1 MGCLFS
7 KKSSKK
13 NRGEGGGE
21 GGEEEEEAVVEEA
34 PSKKYSWDKREKVD
48 LQRFVLSGLSGT
60 VVGRAPG
67 SVAGQQL
74 VVQACSDCRFF
85 ILDHSATVTVDDCVR
100 CRLVLGP
107 VKGSVFLRDCED
119 CEVLVACQQFRT
131 RDCRGL
137 NISLC
142 CSTQP
147 VIEASTALKF
157 ACYQF
162 YYPELASQFRDAE
175 LSIFNNQW
183 SGVHDFTPVP
193 GERNFS
199 LTADSGFVRDLL
211 LPTAATGST
220 GSTGTGTG
228 TGTGKD
234 LPAASPGGLA
244 GVEAVESGQW
254 AAEQWS
260 AVLRVRVSATRSV
273 VPATLGAARRRH
285 SDESALV
292 VFFADDYAKANARK
306 LIDEMESRGL
316 VLVQTKEVAMR
327 SEDAERVF
335 RERAAHLTPH
345 LQKGPVIGLELN
357 GDGAVESTNSV
368 VRTLFTPATPVFVS
382 ASVDTA
388 SQDVDSFYNFADMQ
402 MSG

>member
-13 NRGEGGGE
+13 NRGEGGK
-21 GGEEEEEAVVEEA
+21 GGEEEEEAVAGVVAA
-34 PSKKYSWDKREKVD
+34 PPKQYSWDKREKVD
-48 LQRFVLSGLSGT
+48 LQRFVVTGLSGT
-60 VVGRAPG
+60 AVGRAPG
-67 SVAGQQL
+67 SVCGQQL
-74 VVQACSDCRFF
+74 VVAACSDCR
-85 ILDHSATVTVDDCVR
+85 IVVLDHSATVTVDDCVR

-137 NISLC
+137 SIFLC

-157 ACYQF
+157 GCYQF

-175 LSIFNNQW
+175 LSIFNNNW
-183 SGVHDFTPVP
+183 SSVHDFTPVP

-199 LTADSGFVRDLL
+199 LAADPGLLPGL
-211 LPTAATGST
+211 LPTAAAATT
-220 GSTGTGTG
+220 TTTAA
-228 TGTGKD
+228 GKD
-234 LPAASPGGLA
+234 RPAAGEEEVEGEKVEGGEWA
-244 GVEAVESGQW
+244 GEQW
-254 AAEQWS
+254 A
-260 AVLRVRVSATRSV
+260 AVLRVRASVEAARSI
-273 VPATLGAARRRH
+273 VPATLGAGRRRP

-292 VFFADDYAKANARK
+292 VFFGDAYATANARK
-306 LIDEMESRGL
+306 LVDEMVSRGL
-316 VLVQTKEVAMR
+316 VLVQTKEVAMK
-327 SEDAERVF
+327 SDDAERVF
-335 RERAAHLTPH
+335 REHAAHLTTH

-368 VRTLFTPATPVFVS
+368 VKTLFTPTTPVFVS

>member
-13 NRGEGGGE
+13 NRGEGGK
-21 GGEEEEEAVVEEA
+21 GGEEEEEAVAGVVAA
-34 PSKKYSWDKREKVD
+34 PPKQYSWDKREKVD
-48 LQRFVLSGLSGT
+48 LQRFVVTGLSGT
-60 VVGRAPG
+60 AVGRAPG
-67 SVAGQQL
+67 SVCGQQL
-74 VVQACSDCRFF
+74 VVAACSDCR
-85 ILDHSATVTVDDCVR
+85 IVVLDHSATVTVDDCVR

-137 NISLC
+137 SIFLC

-157 ACYQF
+157 GCYQF

-175 LSIFNNQW
+175 LSIFNNNW
-183 SGVHDFTPVP
+183 SSVHDFTPVP

-199 LTADSGFVRDLL
+199 LAADPGLLPGL
-211 LPTAATGST
+211 LPTAA
-220 GSTGTGTG
+220 
-228 TGTGKD
+228 
-234 LPAASPGGLA
+234 
-244 GVEAVESGQW
+244 W
-254 AAEQWS
+254 A
-260 AVLRVRVSATRSV
+260 AVLRVRASVEAARSI
-273 VPATLGAARRRH
+273 VPATLGAGRRRP

-292 VFFADDYAKANARK
+292 VFFGDAYATANARK
-306 LIDEMESRGL
+306 LVDEMVSRGL
-316 VLVQTKEVAMR
+316 VLVQTKEVAMK
-327 SEDAERVF
+327 SDDAERVF
-335 RERAAHLTPH
+335 RERAAHLTTH

-368 VRTLFTPATPVFVS
+368 VKTLFTPTTPVFVS